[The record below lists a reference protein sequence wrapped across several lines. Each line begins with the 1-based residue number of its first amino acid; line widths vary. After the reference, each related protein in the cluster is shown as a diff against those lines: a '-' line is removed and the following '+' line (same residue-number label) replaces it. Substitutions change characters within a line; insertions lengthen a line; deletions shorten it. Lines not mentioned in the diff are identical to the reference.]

1 MCRLQAI
8 WSISHNINDI
18 CESIIQTGFYV
29 DMLKNLTWDT
39 LSVEILNNSQSEEK
53 MLFVEAHIC
62 TLHNVVSR
70 TETAR
75 SDFRQCEAVD
85 VMQKF
90 RDVDNPVSTS
100 LSPPGRICNRRR
112 LFVCLLATLRKN
124 FVTDLHE
131 IFRKRMAMG
140 Y

>member
-1 MCRLQAI
+1 
-8 WSISHNINDI
+8 
-18 CESIIQTGFYV
+18 
-29 DMLKNLTWDT
+29 MLKNLTWDT
-39 LSVEILNNSQSEEK
+39 LSVDILNNSQSEEK

-85 VMQKF
+85 IMQKF
-90 RDVDNPVSTS
+90 RDVENPVSS
-100 LSPPGRICNRRR
+100 LSVY

-124 FVTDLHE
+124 FASDLHE
-131 IFRKRMAMG
+131 IFRKRVAMG
-140 Y
+140 QCAND